1 MVAEL
6 DRYVVL
12 KLVSGEEIL
21 TQLITEDDYEVR
33 CMFPMAVKHVPRS
46 IHGQVMD
53 SIVLGAWT
61 HFSASDEYTFTK
73 QHVLFIQD
81 MDPRYIDEYHKSVD
95 DFLGH
100 ATTFPQEAYNPNEMK
115 ELAEKLQNMFRR
127 EEFEEELPDVM
138 VIPDTSKLI
147 H

>member
-6 DRYVVL
+6 DKYVVI

-33 CMFPMAVKHVPRS
+33 CMFPMVVKHVPRS

-81 MDPRYIDEYHKSVD
+81 MDPRFIDEYHKSVD

-100 ATTFPQEAYNPNEMK
+100 ATTLPQEAYNPNEMK

-127 EEFEEELPDVM
+127 EEYEEELPDVM
-138 VIPDTSKLI
+138 VISDTSKLI

>member
-1 MVAEL
+1 
-6 DRYVVL
+6 
-12 KLVSGEEIL
+12 
-21 TQLITEDDYEVR
+21 
-33 CMFPMAVKHVPRS
+33 
-46 IHGQVMD
+46 
-53 SIVLGAWT
+53 
-61 HFSASDEYTFTK
+61 
-73 QHVLFIQD
+73 

-100 ATTFPQEAYNPNEMK
+100 ATTLPQAAYNPNEMK

-127 EEFEEELPDVM
+127 EEYEEELPDVM

>member
-6 DRYVVL
+6 DRYVVI
-12 KLVSGEEIL
+12 KLISGEEIL
-21 TQLITEDDYEVR
+21 TQLISEDDHDIR
-33 CMFPMAVKHVPRS
+33 CMFPMIVKHVSRS
-46 IHGQVMD
+46 IHGQVME

-100 ATTFPQEAYNPNEMK
+100 ATTLPQVAYNPNEMK

-127 EEFEEELPDVM
+127 EEYEEELPEVM

>member
-1 MVAEL
+1 MTANL

-12 KLVSGEEIL
+12 KLISGEEIL
-21 TQLITEDDYEVR
+21 TQIITEDDYEVR
-33 CMFPMAVKHVPRS
+33 CMFPMAVKHVPRT

-73 QHVLFIQD
+73 HHVLFIQD
-81 MDPRYIDEYHKSVD
+81 MDPRYIEEYHRSVD
-95 DFLGH
+95 DYLGNIG
-100 ATTFPQEAYNPNEMK
+100 ATPQAYNPNEMK
-115 ELAEKLQNMFRR
+115 ELADKLQNMFRR
-127 EEFEEELPDVM
+127 EETEEDLPEVM
-138 VIPDTSKLI
+138 IIPDTSKLI